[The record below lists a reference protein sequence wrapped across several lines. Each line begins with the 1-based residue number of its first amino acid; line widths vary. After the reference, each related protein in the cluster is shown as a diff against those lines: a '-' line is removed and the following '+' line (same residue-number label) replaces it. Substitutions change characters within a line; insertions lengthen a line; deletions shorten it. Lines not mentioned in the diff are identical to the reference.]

1 MEDLAKLQQSGLIL
15 QLNVSCHKH
24 QDASRNRGLEVL
36 GTEVD
41 LAGSELQGAHLAHD
55 GLGAHELLALKRQ
68 HGRILVQGSQCGA
81 IGLK

>member
-1 MEDLAKLQQSGLIL
+1 MSASVHKDVHSSPRTLDTH
-15 QLNVSCHKH
+15 LNVSCHKH

-68 HGRILVQGSQCGA
+68 HGRILVQGS
-81 IGLK
+81 L